1 MKKLNVIITM
11 GGIGSRFAKVGYN
24 LPKYMIEAKG
34 KTLFEWSLDS
44 LRGYFSNVDKFVFV
58 VRKENNAKKFIETH
72 CKNYNITPEIIEL
85 DYVTDGQA
93 TSAKI
98 GIEKCNLKEGVLV
111 YNIDTYVEPFQM
123 KLEDLQGDGSIPCF
137 KAEGNHWSFVKTDN
151 LGNVIEVQEKNRIS
165 DHCSLGAYYFSSGE
179 LYLKIYKEFYC
190 EKNLSNLK
198 EKYIAPMYNYMIKQG
213 YKLSMSLVDAEKVHV
228 LGTPEELETF
238 ISEK

>member
-58 VRKENNAKKFIETH
+58 VRKENNAKKFIEAH

-179 LYLKIYKEFYC
+179 LYL
-190 EKNLSNLK
+190 
-198 EKYIAPMYNYMIKQG
+198 
-213 YKLSMSLVDAEKVHV
+213 
-228 LGTPEELETF
+228 
-238 ISEK
+238 